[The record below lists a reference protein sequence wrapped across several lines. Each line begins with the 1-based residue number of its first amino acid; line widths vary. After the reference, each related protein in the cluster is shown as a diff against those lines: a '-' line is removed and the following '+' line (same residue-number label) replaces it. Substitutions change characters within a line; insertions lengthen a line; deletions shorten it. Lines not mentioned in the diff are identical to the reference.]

1 MEIRK
6 RLTYQFIAIVAF
18 ILLLFSVSTYLSFS
32 KARKEEFYDR
42 LGSKARLVA
51 QMLIDID
58 EIDAETLRKIERNN
72 PLSLPNEKI
81 IIYDYQNHKVFSS
94 DEDSSIHI
102 TTNLIN
108 RTRLDEEVKFKQNP
122 YEVLG
127 IFYVGIYD
135 RLVVFVGA
143 RDIFGLQKLFRLRVI
158 LGIVFFL
165 SMFLIYFAG
174 RLFAARALLPVSKM
188 VSRVDGISI
197 SNLYERLDEERGKD
211 ELARLAR
218 TFNRML
224 QRLETSFKLQRN
236 FIANASHELRTPL
249 TIITGQLEVVMLKAR
264 TNEEYQKTLLS
275 VLDDIKNLNLLA
287 NRLLLLAQTSS
298 ERNDINFSPVRID
311 DVLWKARKD
320 VLKRKDNYQVNINF
334 SNDIDDEMK
343 LTSIGNSLLLQTA
356 VSNLMDNACKYSD
369 DRKVEIFIDYQQ
381 VEIILHFKDNGIGI
395 PPEDLPMIFQPFY
408 RSYNVLKTS
417 GHGIGLS
424 LVERIIKMHEGKVTV
439 ESTLG
444 KGSEFII
451 KLPAC
456 TGE

>member
-18 ILLLFSVSTYLSFS
+18 ILLLFSISIYLSFS

-42 LGSKARLVA
+42 MASKAKLVA
-51 QMLIDID
+51 QMLIEID

-81 IIYDYQNHKVFSS
+81 VIYDYKNSRVFSS
-94 DEDSSIHI
+94 DEDSTLVIS
-102 TTNLIN
+102 TDLIN
-108 RTRLDEEVKFKQNP
+108 ETRLEGEVKLKQIP
-122 YEVLG
+122 FEVLG
-127 IFYVGIYD
+127 LFYVGKYD
-135 RLVVFVGA
+135 RLVVFIGA
-143 RDIFGLQKLFRLRVI
+143 RDIFGLQKLRRLRLI
-158 LGIVFFL
+158 LAIVFVSSL
-165 SMFLIYFAG
+165 VLIYFAG
-174 RLFAARALLPVSKM
+174 RLFAARALLPVSKII
-188 VSRVDGISI
+188 SRVDGISI

-224 QRLETSFKLQRN
+224 QRLEVSFKMQRN

-249 TIITGQLEVVMLKAR
+249 TIITGQLEVVLLKAR
-264 TNEEYQKTLLS
+264 TNEEYQNTLIS

-298 ERNDINFSPVRID
+298 ERSDISYSSLRID

-320 VLKRKDNYQVNINF
+320 ILKRKESYQVVINF
-334 SNDIDDEMK
+334 SDTIDDEMK
-343 LTSIGNSLLLQTA
+343 LTTIGNALLLQTA
-356 VSNLMDNACKYSD
+356 LSNLMDNACKYSD
-369 DRKVEIFIDYQQ
+369 DHKVDIFIDNKPEQ
-381 VEIILHFKDNGIGI
+381 IIIHFRDTGVGI
-395 PPEDLPMIFQPFY
+395 PSEDLPMIFQPFY

-424 LVERIIKMHEGKVTV
+424 LVERIITMHEGKVNV
-439 ESTLG
+439 DSLLG
-444 KGSEFII
+444 KGSEFIVE
-451 KLPAC
+451 LPSFS
-456 TGE
+456 G